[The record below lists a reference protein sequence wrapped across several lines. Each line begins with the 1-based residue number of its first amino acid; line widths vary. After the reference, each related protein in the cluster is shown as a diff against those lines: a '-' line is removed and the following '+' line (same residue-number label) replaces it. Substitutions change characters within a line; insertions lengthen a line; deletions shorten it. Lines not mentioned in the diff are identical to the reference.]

1 MRARSPQQGLS
12 AYLDLFTWHRFGPD
26 RQGICNPSC
35 FRSLGPEYFPPWP
48 DTDERQV
55 LDGSSKRQQP
65 HCPQMTP
72 ITRHQPYDLR
82 R

>member
-1 MRARSPQQGLS
+1 MEHLTLNPAMARAWALN
-12 AYLDLFTWHRFGPD
+12 Y
-26 RQGICNPSC
+26 
-35 FRSLGPEYFPPWP
+35 SLPWP
-48 DTDERQV
+48 DTDERRV
-55 LDGSSKRQQP
+55 LNGSSKRQQP